1 MVVVWQRQL
10 LSRGSQFHAM
20 RFNYMRHAFRLEVLR
35 KHAVL
40 RSIRLTLTWITER
53 SRSMSSCVRHWR
65 DNYLAGAPFMREK
78 TRVEAAVATQGSKA
92 LVHEAIRPSQLFA
105 ALLLR
110 TIVRD
115 RNEAGVQ
122 QVAQANKAVL
132 SQIEGCLIVWQSRT
146 KLTWVDKHCR
156 SLYCSQNAMKKRM
169 HRSAIHRLRL
179 ILSRECGV
187 AVNLWQSNHK
197 YEKRRTWLSQLFA
210 KLTSNDQQQLSAAR
224 GYLAALASCA

>member
-1 MVVVWQRQL
+1 MQERADDVQLVRATIRYQLEQEALRDNRGLALQRAIMVVVWQRQL

-132 SQIEGCLIVWQSRT
+132 SQIEGCLIV
-146 KLTWVDKHCR
+146 
-156 SLYCSQNAMKKRM
+156 
-169 HRSAIHRLRL
+169 
-179 ILSRECGV
+179 
-187 AVNLWQSNHK
+187 
-197 YEKRRTWLSQLFA
+197 
-210 KLTSNDQQQLSAAR
+210 
-224 GYLAALASCA
+224 